1 MISHS
6 KSVRMTLICVATAGL
21 CLSGG
26 SGYAAEVARNTI
38 ELVTKTPDRSIDMA
52 PTGALRAAREQAV
65 AASRSTF
72 REVLPFAS
80 PLQRAEQADL
90 SIRPELPPDAGLEPP
105 QMSPPAVATR
115 GDLRPVAKPHVEPPS
130 KGVAVSAT
138 SAATPSVSEPGIVE
152 RSSAADIESAIET
165 MLNEDANARPVGAHD
180 WKSSRIA
187 IGAFYFLRG
196 FSPIWTDNGRFT
208 PAARAAIG
216 RLNRARDDGL
226 DLSSFALP
234 VADARDLS
242 PSRLAQADV
251 V

>member
-1 MISHS
+1 M
-6 KSVRMTLICVATAGL
+6 
-21 CLSGG
+21 
-26 SGYAAEVARNTI
+26 AALQK
-38 ELVTKTPDRSIDMA
+38 ELVVHRDPDILGGTLVFVGTRVPARILFEHLEAGDSLEVFLEQF
-52 PTGALRAAREQAV
+52 PSVSREQAV

-138 SAATPSVSEPGIVE
+138 SAATPSAGEPGIVE

-208 PAARAAIG
+208 ITVAGVEAAEDAEIPWTPTE
-216 RLNRARDDGL
+216 RL
-226 DLSSFALP
+226 LSAP
-234 VADARDLS
+234 
-242 PSRLAQADV
+242 LAGIH
-251 V
+251 